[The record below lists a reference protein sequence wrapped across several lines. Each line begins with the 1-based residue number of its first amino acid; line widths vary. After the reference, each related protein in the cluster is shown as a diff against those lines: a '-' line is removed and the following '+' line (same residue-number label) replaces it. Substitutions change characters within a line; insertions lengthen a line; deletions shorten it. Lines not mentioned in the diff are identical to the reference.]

1 MTAPQQQKLKVTGP
15 VIVTANRLGDGAV
28 VYRTSKNGWSA
39 NLQSAR
45 VVITAAD
52 ATNLLREALSDEQRV
67 VGPYVASVRIDSSTR
82 LSPANLRERIRS
94 EGPTIA
100 LPIARE
106 STRRHV
112 LP

>member
-1 MTAPQQQKLKVTGP
+1 MTAPQQQKLQVTGP

-28 VYRTSKNGWSA
+28 VYRTNDNDWSA

-45 VVITAAD
+45 VVTTAAD
-52 ATNLLREALSDEQRV
+52 AMNLLREALSDEQRA
-67 VGPYVASVRIDSSTR
+67 VGPYVASVRIDSRAR

-94 EGPTIA
+94 EGPTI
-100 LPIARE
+100 PHPDARE
-106 STRRHV
+106 RSRHHV

>member
-28 VYRTSKNGWSA
+28 VYRTSENGWSA

-45 VVITAAD
+45 VVTRAAD
-52 ATNLLREALSDEQRV
+52 ATQLLREALSDELRA
-67 VGPYVASVRIDSSTR
+67 VGAYVASVRIDSRAR

-100 LPIARE
+100 QPNSRE
-106 STRRHV
+106 RAPRHV
-112 LP
+112 LL